1 VKNREDQAV
10 ATYESVYRE
19 SVVKLTG
26 FSRDEKA
33 PDGSGRA
40 FFTESGSSSDTA

>member
-1 VKNREDQAV
+1 MKYQKDQAV
-10 ATYESVYRE
+10 ETYECAYRE